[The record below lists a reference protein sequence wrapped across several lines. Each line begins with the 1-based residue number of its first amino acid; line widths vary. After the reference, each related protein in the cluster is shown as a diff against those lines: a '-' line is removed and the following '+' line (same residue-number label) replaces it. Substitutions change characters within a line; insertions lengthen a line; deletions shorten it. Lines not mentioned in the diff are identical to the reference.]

1 MKFPKRLLSFV
12 LALAVLLV
20 SLPAS
25 GLIYAAAPA
34 EIEGLT
40 ANRVIYNYD
49 FSQYAEG
56 TIPDGFIF
64 GGAKANP
71 ALNFGWAAD
80 SGTSVNTYVTNYS
93 GKNALCIDSK
103 NCDVLVLAPDVVDKN
118 YVYEVTIVN
127 TSDNNNAGPCVM
139 SWGEKISDV
148 HSALWFV
155 GDPKGNLSYKGKRSG
170 KWSAPNDTIEWEK
183 SYALTSENGNTVT
196 KNQASTFKVIC
207 YEGVYYYYL
216 DGSYCGSATNVS
228 NSVNAQATGGRVGVY
243 VYSSGAKMYVTSMKV
258 MGFGAAE
265 ELNVWNGSFD
275 GALPTIDKD
284 GDGEIEITTP
294 EEFAAVAKSNGKD
307 ANGDRIKYELT
318 GDIYLNDVKAENW
331 QATANPWLD
340 PVKGADVNANN
351 TFCGIINGNGYVVHG
366 VYVDKVYANGEI
378 QRTEFA
384 DADYKPDTVI
394 TSGTEL
400 DIYEDVYAGLFPVI
414 GRGAG
419 LVALGMQDSYIS
431 VKDSSSPI
439 VTKDGR
445 TLPMNLIGSVGL
457 VGTVANLGSNSA
469 VIDQCFIDFTVAT
482 SSARVGLVG
491 CGNKCGNNLSV
502 TNCYGGASINI
513 FTGTK
518 GEGWDNNSGNRFM
531 LVSGNESRP
540 TMASCYT
547 YGNITNNGVCNKT
560 IGTGNNLYYYSGW
573 AQSGYATSVDGNAI
587 KGEGALTLMPNLDW
601 DKFETVAGARPV
613 LKIFKTHTL
622 GTDGDIWDG
631 STDSEMNTNSKGEK
645 VITNAAELR
654 YAVTSTGN
662 YVLGNNIWLNDV
674 EVYARGGFFLADR
687 PVNVWP
693 STGTFNGTFDGNGNI
708 VYGLI
713 YNTKGTLTDNAS
725 TYSGLIPNIASS
737 TTVKNVG
744 VENAYIRNHSNGRM
758 GAVVGCADGSNI
770 VIENC
775 YAGAN
780 VYLEGFK
787 KVGGITGGRDGNGNK
802 TIRNCFSLAS
812 ITVTEADSI
821 NNSYWGGIVGDSW
834 ANKYAL
840 YNCYTNLGVIV
851 GQGGGTQGTN
861 NYSTGGDTP
870 SKGITKENMMGT
882 DVLTNSSKMPNLNS
896 DGAYVATAGYPILKV
911 FSNNTGDS
919 EEYVEEEEVGA
930 VWNGSIA
937 AKYAGGSGTK
947 DDPYIIEK
955 GSQLAK
961 AINEFGQNGAYFK
974 LTRDIYLNDVSK
986 SDWNT
991 NGATN
996 YWFTGKESGGY
1007 VYNSYKGK
1015 VSEDTATGSTGTF
1028 YGNIDG
1034 NGFHVYGVCYPAD
1047 SASFASALIPVLSG
1061 GNFTNLGLDHFYLKA
1076 TDTAAAFAAF
1086 SASYKAPINIDK
1098 CYIGEDIKISSNDA
1112 RGGFFGYANGG
1123 NSSNPITISN
1133 SYVLIPAANLGGYT
1147 LKACAFISETWNTT
1161 YYLKN
1166 CFSVTQPIEPAQKE
1180 RASTVYQNDKS
1191 KMSVALSNVF
1201 CLNSTELAFGEYE
1214 KYDAGN
1220 GNVTYAFTALT
1231 EGDMRGIKVFSKM
1244 TINGDN
1250 AFIYNIGY
1258 PTLKVFGNSV
1268 PKEEELEA
1276 GLVKV
1281 GTISPDA
1288 QCRVDTKTFIISGK
1302 LTAGKQVAI
1311 SLAKGANN
1319 GALVVAADGTATLS
1333 AGSDTVTKKIELGT
1347 EATYKM
1353 AVMGGFLIA
1362 FVNGECV
1369 GLVALESDLGYVA
1382 TFSGFAAGD
1391 ENKVDLFID
1400 DITFDSVNFGNVDL
1414 QLADRFGNQNSS
1426 GVKLNATLA
1435 DNDVIDDM
1443 GYEVEYGYL
1452 VAIGDTI
1459 KQNVTVNTANVHVF
1473 NQQTEA
1479 LEIIG
1484 LGSAKQ
1490 EYFFTLRGYAKIVVN
1505 DEIVH
1510 YYYSETETIF
1520 SPIYKANSMFENGKY
1535 AEELKKSYGASDKF
1549 IENYTGDIDLTLFA
1563 DYHYEQGMYTS
1574 QLSDLQA
1581 IIDRAL
1587 ANDSDAIISLGDM
1600 SNDMV
1605 GSKEITNFL
1614 LNGTFSYKTGTVNNY
1629 HNIDFYNLYGNHE
1642 LESNNEIS
1650 YVGTVLTNSE
1660 VHWGDGSVGQHAA
1673 TLDNKNATQKEL
1685 ETTTYYWYEK
1695 NGFRI
1700 IALDTNFSWNGNHVN
1715 GEVVGWEHN
1724 LKNSYGPPSAA
1735 TNAGRGYDEGASATA
1750 NTKTNNLGE
1759 VQLQWLE
1766 DVLLDA
1772 VEKGIPCVVTSHD
1785 SFSPNFGMSSA
1796 APAVRDLYA
1805 KVNAIRSGTVI
1816 VSINGHL
1823 HTNRQAVLDDVLYL
1837 DINTVRNTYWKD
1849 GSAAHY
1855 NSSHTISID
1864 DYYDDGRYKG
1874 STVKSITSLSQASNT
1889 WFCADPL
1896 SCNVNITQRGSV
1908 TKEGIESSWMY
1919 DVVPTGLPAGKHPGT
1934 SSGSWTRGDESFTLT
1949 TQSAYILSK

>member
-1 MKFPKRLLSFV
+1 MKKSNRLLSV
-12 LALAVLLV
+12 ILALTVLLV
-20 SLPAS
+20 SLPINGLVLAAGTPS
-25 GLIYAAAPA
+25 QLEGLEANRLIYS
-34 EIEGLT
+34 
-40 ANRVIYNYD
+40 YD
-49 FSQYAEG
+49 FSQLSEG
-56 TIPDGFIF
+56 SVPEGFIY

-71 ALNFGWAAD
+71 ALNLGWGAN

-93 GKNALCIDSK
+93 GNNALCIDSK
-103 NCDVLVLAPDVVDKN
+103 NCDVLVLAPDVGEKN
-118 YVYEVTIVN
+118 FVYEVTIVN

-139 SWGEKISDV
+139 SWGNTISDV

-170 KWSAPNDTIEWEK
+170 KWDASNDTIVWEQ
-183 SYALTSENGNTVT
+183 SNTLTSENGNTVT
-196 KNQASTFKVIC
+196 KNQASTFKVVA
-207 YEGVYYYYL
+207 YEGVYYFYL
-216 DGSYCGSATNVS
+216 DGSYCGSTDSVK

-258 MGFGAAE
+258 YGFGAAE

-275 GALPTIDKD
+275 GSLPTADKD
-284 GDGEIEITTP
+284 GDGEIEITTA

-307 ANGDRIKYELT
+307 ANGYRIKYELT
-318 GDIYLNDVKAENW
+318 SDIYLNDITDANW
-331 QATANPWLD
+331 RSNSPNHWLE
-340 PVKGADVNANN
+340 PVKHADINDNN
-351 TFCGIINGNGYVVHG
+351 TFYGIINGNGYVVHG

-378 QRTEFA
+378 QRTEFT
-384 DADYKPDTVI
+384 DADYKPETVI

-400 DIYEDVYAGLFPVI
+400 NIYEDVYAGLFPVI

-419 LVALGMQDSYIS
+419 LVALGMQNSYIS
-431 VKDSSSPI
+431 VKDSTDPLI
-439 VTKDGR
+439 TTDDR

-457 VGTVANLGSNSA
+457 VGVVSGAGNNSA

-513 FTGTK
+513 FVGTK
-518 GEGWDNNSGNRFM
+518 GTGWDNNSGNRFM

-540 TMASCYT
+540 IMASCYT

-601 DKFETVAGARPV
+601 DKFEIAAGARPE

-622 GTDGDIWDG
+622 GTDGNIWDG

-645 VITNAAELR
+645 IITNAAELR

-674 EVYARGGFFLADR
+674 EVYAAGGFFLADR
-687 PVNVWP
+687 PVNEWP
-693 STGTFNGTFDGNGNI
+693 SSGTFNGTFDGNGNI

-713 YNTKGTLTDNAS
+713 YNTKGALTDNAS

-758 GAVVGCADGSNI
+758 GAVVGCADASNI
-770 VIENC
+770 LIENC

-802 TIRNCFSLAS
+802 TIRNCYSLAS
-812 ITVTEADSI
+812 ITVTEAASVSA
-821 NNSYWGGIVGDSW
+821 SYWGGIVGDSW

-882 DVLTNSSKMPNLNS
+882 DVLTNSAKMPNLNS
-896 DGAYVATAGYPILKV
+896 DGAYVATIGYPVLKV

-937 AKYAGGSGTK
+937 TKYAGGSGTK

-974 LTRDIYLNDVSK
+974 LTRDIYLNDISK
-986 SDWNT
+986 SDWNA
-991 NGATN
+991 NSATN

-1047 SASFASALIPVLSG
+1047 STSYASAFIPVVSG

-1098 CYIGEDIKISSNDA
+1098 CYIGEDIRISSGDA

-1201 CLNSTELAFGEYE
+1201 CLAHADLDFGEYE
-1214 KYDAGN
+1214 KYADGN
-1220 GNVTYAFTALT
+1220 GNVTYAFNALSDG
-1231 EGDMRGIKVFSKM
+1231 EMRGASVFGKM

-1258 PTLKVFGNSV
+1258 PTLKVFGNSI
-1268 PKEEELEA
+1268 PKEEELGI
-1276 GLVKV
+1276 GLISL
-1281 GTISPDA
+1281 GTVAADETYK
-1288 QCRVDTKTFIISGK
+1288 VDTKTFIVSGK
-1302 LTAGKQVAI
+1302 FAAGKQVAI
-1311 SLAKGANN
+1311 SLEN
-1319 GALVVAADGTATLS
+1319 GGSFTVAADGTATLKTT
-1333 AGSDTVTKKIELGT
+1333 ADTATKKFSLGA
-1347 EATYKM
+1347 EATYK
-1353 AVMGGFLIA
+1353 LA
-1362 FVNGECV
+1362 FVGDFIIGYVNGECV
-1369 GLVALESDLGYVA
+1369 GLAAVENKAGCTV
-1382 TFSGFAAGD
+1382 TFSGFASGD
-1391 ENKVDLFID
+1391 TKNVELFIED
-1400 DITFDSVNFGNVDL
+1400 ATFNGVSFGKVDL
-1414 QLADRFGNQNSS
+1414 QLKDRYGKNTSS
-1426 GVKLNATLA
+1426 GVKLDVHLV
-1435 DNDVIDDM
+1435 NDALIDSM

-1452 VAIGDTI
+1452 VYVGENIL
-1459 KQNVTVNTANVHVF
+1459 QNLTVDNAGKFVF
-1473 NQQTEA
+1473 GNATETV
-1479 LEIIG
+1479 EVIG
-1484 LGSAKQ
+1484 LDTAKQ
-1490 EYFFTLRGYAKIVVN
+1490 ELFFTVRGYAKIVVN
-1505 DEIVH
+1505 DEIQH
-1510 YYYSETETIF
+1510 YYYGQAESTF
-1520 SPIYKANSMFENGKY
+1520 SPIYKANNLYESGEY
-1535 AEELKKSYGASDKF
+1535 ASELKAIYGASDKF
-1549 IENYTGDIDLTLFA
+1549 IENYTGEIDLTLFA
-1563 DYHYEQGMYTS
+1563 DYHYKQGMYTS

-1581 IIDRAL
+1581 IIDRASE
-1587 ANDSDAIISLGDM
+1587 NGSDAIISLGDM

-1605 GSKEITNFL
+1605 GSKEVTNFL
-1614 LNGTFSYKTGTVNNY
+1614 KDGKFSYKTGTVYNY
-1629 HNIDFYNLYGNHE
+1629 HNFDFYNVYGNHE

-1660 VHWGDGSVGQHAA
+1660 VHWGDGSVGQYAA
-1673 TLDNKNATQKEL
+1673 TLNNKNATQKEL

-1700 IALDTNFSWNGNHVN
+1700 IGLDTNFSWNSNHVN

-1735 TNAGRGYDEGASATA
+1735 TNASRGFDEGAAATA
-1750 NTKTNNLGE
+1750 NTSTNNLGD
-1759 VQLQWLE
+1759 VQMKWLE
-1766 DVLLDA
+1766 KVLLEA
-1772 VEKGIPCVVTSHD
+1772 VEQGTPCIITSHD
-1785 SFSPNFGMSSA
+1785 SFSDSFGMSSA
-1796 APAVRDLYA
+1796 AVNVREIYS
-1805 KVNAIRSGTVI
+1805 KINAIRRGTVL

-1823 HTNRQAVLDDVLYL
+1823 HTNRQAVVEDVLYL

-1864 DYYDDGRYKG
+1864 DYDENGNYRS
-1874 STVKSITSLSQASNT
+1874 STTKSITTLGQASNT

-1919 DVVPTGLPAGKHPGT
+1919 DVVPTSLPNGKHPGT
-1934 SSGSWTRGDESFTLT
+1934 SSGTWTLGDKDFTLA
-1949 TQSAYILSK
+1949 QRSVYLLSK